1 MMKQANMGSNESH
14 WIASGHLIKYEPG
27 FVTRSSS
34 KTFSEKGLNYYNSV
48 PLTRAFSTVRI

>member
-1 MMKQANMGSNESH
+1 MGSNESH

-48 PLTRAFSTVRI
+48 PLTRAFSTARI